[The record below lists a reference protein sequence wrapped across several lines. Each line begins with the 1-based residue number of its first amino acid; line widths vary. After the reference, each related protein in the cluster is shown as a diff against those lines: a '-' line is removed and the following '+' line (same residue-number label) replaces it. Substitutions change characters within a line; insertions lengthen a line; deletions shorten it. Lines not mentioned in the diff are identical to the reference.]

1 MEKNN
6 SKSGGLF
13 QSVASKISRFFKR
26 DASAPVSAPET
37 EPEEKQSAEPEP
49 NQPTVPE
56 PEHVAITESV
66 ADTVQSPAEAPI
78 LQSLAE
84 KPETTIDP
92 AVEMPQVSV
101 GPVVKESQAPI
112 SPVVEE
118 PKVSVCPTS
127 AVPALPR
134 EENHTIERALRPE
147 LSAQLKQESVASRP
161 SIVQNHPVQEPVATE
176 EQGVPSAAISLAAL
190 TSKRRLHISDLSREE
205 AELLLST
212 YVQEHLSDEQLSVET
227 MAVQLKVS
235 RTGLYQLV
243 HDIFDVTPANYI
255 LDCRLKHASE
265 LLLMGKKVRDV
276 SSKCGFSDPK
286 YFSKV
291 FKKYFGVLPSN
302 YGAAE

>member
-26 DASAPVSAPET
+26 DASSLVPVPET
-37 EPEEKQSAEPEP
+37 EPEAKQSAELES
-49 NQPTVPE
+49 NQPTAPE
-56 PEHVAITESV
+56 PEHVAKTEPV
-66 ADTVQSPAEAPI
+66 AAPVQTLAEAPI
-78 LQSLAE
+78 PQPLAE
-84 KPETTIDP
+84 KPQTTIDP
-92 AVEMPQVSV
+92 AAEKPQVSDC
-101 GPVVKESQAPI
+101 PVAKEPQSPI
-112 SPVVEE
+112 SPVAEE
-118 PKVSVCPTS
+118 PQVPVRPIS
-127 AVPALPR
+127 AASALPR

-147 LSAQLKQESVASRP
+147 PSVQPKQEHVASRP
-161 SIVQNHPVQEPVATE
+161 SIVQNRQVQESVATE
-176 EQGVPSAAISLAAL
+176 EQGAPSAAISLAAL